1 MEGSHGER
9 TPKGKGVREDK
20 GSHRKKDKHQKS
32 PKNDQK
38 VTTPPRPGEP
48 KGSKTPELQKTGGTR
63 DGDGTLQRRRKPD
76 KTQSFRVLILSWEV
90 SRNPIDIADLLKE
103 DENIAHCWYVALSPP
118 TKDVDWTLPVDQSSI
133 VIIYTSPTSEKP
145 LYEMERYLE
154 YCVGKKGSDKVIV
167 VSGESEKLD
176 RKWISLWEKNPFAY
190 IIKPILVSRADLDWI
205 TRKEILQEMREKL
218 DKLKISLLG
227 HTGHENNP
235 TGKRE
240 QNTPE
245 RQTSKTPQPQLYE
258 KIINKDHE
266 TLHEERAGANQTNYE
281 EINLTVGFF
290 SWSAR
295 TDSDWLQ
302 RLLSSQ
308 YFQITVIYTDVPN
321 TDHEK
326 VTKVISSASTPL
338 LYFTEGT
345 FRTFFSQPD
354 TKVKTH
360 FIPDKKKVIV
370 VIDDL
375 DGKSSEKG
383 IRELYKKSSL
393 GNRPSDLFLFR
404 KEEKETDY
412 LAHLKRD
419 KLVNKQAEQRWNLF
433 QDLIHDLVKLP
444 SPPTP
449 KLGTVGI
456 FSGCPGTDYT
466 WLQSLLKS
474 PKLQALVDDVTTFHI
489 SDKGIEGIINCSF
502 GVLYHRRSQGAVRI
516 VENYDTEMEH
526 LSAMLGRFNV
536 LVIMDDVENS
546 SWKEKERILY
556 SQPRIRKFACNL
568 LLLTKEE
575 KKNEEKMLTKLREVL
590 FGPGLPQTGPLEP
603 PDMTE
608 PQITGDDG
616 GTSDTGNNPGVP
628 IGVDNET
635 ESVDSAIADIA
646 GSQGTSE
653 RQAAQDAMLQLP
665 PVQFVPE
672 EHIQIDKSC
681 KLGVGSFGTV
691 YKGSYQ
697 GTASAVKKLDL
708 EDEDLNGIMHEI
720 QVSMRLHH
728 PHIVKLMAATKTDRH
743 ILLATE
749 YIHGANLDRILHS
762 PSCSIKLSEDD
773 KMYVSLEIMLAV
785 EYIHSQN
792 IIHQDIKPVNI
803 LVEGK
808 TKKTFLTDWGM
819 ANIRETVRNKVEKS
833 KKIGPIGGTLL
844 YKAPEC
850 VLEDQI
856 PPTKMSDIWSVGAT
870 FLEVFTQKKPWT
882 TCNGMLKN
890 MFNKELPKTFDALT
904 EKLQPIV
911 KECFS
916 YEPKERPTAS
926 RMVSAIKSM
935 EGVDL
940 VKHYG
945 YTF

>member
-1 MEGSHGER
+1 MEGAYGER
-9 TPKGKGVREDK
+9 TPKVKGDREDK
-20 GSHRKKDKHQKS
+20 ESPRKKDKDLKS
-32 PKNDQK
+32 PKNDPK
-38 VTTPPRPGEP
+38 VISPLRPGGP
-48 KGSKTPELQKTGGTR
+48 KGGKTPELQKMGGIQ
-63 DGDGTLQRRRKPD
+63 DGEGTLQRRRKLD
-76 KTQSFRVLILSWEV
+76 KTQRVLILSWEV
-90 SRNPIDIADLLKE
+90 SRNPIEIADLLKE
-103 DENIAHCWYVALSPP
+103 DDNIGHCSYVALSPP

-145 LYEMERYLE
+145 LYEMDRYLE
-154 YCVGKKGSDKVIV
+154 YCSGKKGTDKVIV
-167 VSGESEKLD
+167 VIGESEKLD
-176 RKWISLWEKNPFAY
+176 KKWISLWEKNPFAY
-190 IIKPILVSRADLDWI
+190 NIRPILVSRADLDWI

-218 DKLKISLLG
+218 DKLKVSLLG
-227 HTGHENNP
+227 HTGHERNP
-235 TGKRE
+235 AVRRE

-245 RQTSKTPQPQLYE
+245 RQTSKTPQPQVYE
-258 KIINKDHE
+258 KVINKDHK
-266 TLHEERAGANQTNYE
+266 TLHEERAGVNQTNYE
-281 EINLTVGFF
+281 EINVTVGLF
-290 SWSAR
+290 SWSAK

-321 TDHEK
+321 TDHKK
-326 VTKVISSASTPL
+326 VTEVISSTSTPL

-360 FIPDKKKVIV
+360 FITDKKKLIV

-383 IRELYKKSSL
+383 IKELYKKSSL
-393 GNRPSDLFLFR
+393 GSRPSDLFLFR

-412 LAHLKRD
+412 LTHLKRD
-419 KLVNKQAEQRWNLF
+419 NLVNKQAEQRWNLF
-433 QDLIHDLVKLP
+433 QSSINDLVKLP
-444 SPPTP
+444 SRPAL

-456 FSGCPGTDYT
+456 FSRCPRTDYT

-474 PKLQALVDDVTTFHI
+474 PNLQDLVDDVTTFRI

-502 GVLYHRRSQGAVRI
+502 GVLYHRRRQGAVRI
-516 VENYDTEMEH
+516 VEEYDSEMDH
-526 LSAMLGRFNV
+526 LSATLGRFNV

-556 SQPRIRKFACNL
+556 SQPGIRRYARNL
-568 LLLTKEE
+568 LLITKED

-590 FGPGLPQTGPLEP
+590 FAPGLPETGPLEP
-603 PDMTE
+603 PDITE
-608 PQITGDDG
+608 PQIKGDDR
-616 GTSDTGNNPGVP
+616 GTSDDGNNPGGP
-628 IGVDNET
+628 IAIDNET

-653 RQAAQDAMLQLP
+653 RQAAQDPMLQLP

-681 KLGVGSFGTV
+681 KLGMGSFGTV

-708 EDEDLNGIMHEI
+708 EDEDLSGIMHEI

-728 PHIVKLMAATKTDRH
+728 PHIVKLMAATKTDQH

-749 YIHGANLDRILHS
+749 YIHGANLDRILHG

-773 KMYVSLEIMLAV
+773 KIYVILEILLAV

-808 TKKTFLTDWGM
+808 TKKTFLADWGM
-819 ANIRETVRNKVEKS
+819 ANIRETVRNKMEKS

-890 MFNKELPKTFDALT
+890 MFNKELPKSFAALT
-904 EKLQPIV
+904 KKLQPIV